1 MKSQLVVRISMTVYD
16 NESGPGIVFDGQPTW
31 NTIEIWVTK
40 GMKEVIINT
49 LPVDR
54 GTSCLEA
61 ALGNRRLQMS
71 SYPDSASETQIGRFR
86 SSNIQNPII

>member
-54 GTSCLEA
+54 GKSCLEA
-61 ALGNRRLQMS
+61 ALEEQGIG
-71 SYPDSASETQIGRFR
+71 DSRCHH
-86 SSNIQNPII
+86 IQTRPARHK